1 MKNIKAFL
9 AGFILYVYNE
19 YVYEDWSVIN
29 TFGKICCYWAWF
41 IRAMLVWIVSPVFL
55 PIYIFKQSELYKQMQ
70 IIKNS
75 PEFQAQMAKLG
86 MFNNNFNI

>member
-9 AGFILYVYNE
+9 AGFILFVYRE
-19 YVYEDWSVIN
+19 YIEEDWSVY
-29 TFGKICCYWAWF
+29 TLFGKMCVYWAWCV
-41 IRAMLVWIVSPVFL
+41 RAILVWIVSPVFL
-55 PIYIFKQSELYKQMQ
+55 PIYVFKQSELYKQMQ

-86 MFNNNFNI
+86 MFNNNFNR